1 MTRKDKTSRLEKL
14 RKHWHRA
21 SEEERLRFITELELN
36 IDLGN
41 ADRDRAKTAAAPIA
55 NGRYL
60 LPQAV
65 KRIEAV
71 MIRRSIGPVQ
81 AAAEIGFPSET
92 LALTRALAQGRSL
105 RLAIISALTL
115 WLDEN
120 EARIK

>member
-1 MTRKDKTSRLEKL
+1 MTRKDKASRLEKL

-21 SEEERLRFITELELN
+21 SEDERLQFIHELKLN
-36 IDLGN
+36 IDAGHT
-41 ADRDRAKTAAAPIA
+41 DRTGGRATAILIA

-81 AAAEIGFPSET
+81 AAAEIGFPGEAR
-92 LALTRALAQGRSL
+92 ALTRALAQGRSL
-105 RLAIISALTL
+105 RLAMISALTL
-115 WLDEN
+115 WLNEN
-120 EARIK
+120 EAPLG